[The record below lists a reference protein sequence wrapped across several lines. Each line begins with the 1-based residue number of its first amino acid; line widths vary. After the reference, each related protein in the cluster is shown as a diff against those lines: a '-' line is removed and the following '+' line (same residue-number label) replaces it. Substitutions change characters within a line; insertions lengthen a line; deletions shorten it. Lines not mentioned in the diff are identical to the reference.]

1 MDQFCC
7 NHVVVVS
14 FISYFFQNH
23 VLKFA
28 EQILI
33 CGCFHNIKLSFK
45 ELSLT
50 RIYLKLREE
59 VAELKDELKRHKWIV
74 DKISNSDTLT
84 KFFTGWP
91 TFSIFCG
98 FIIT

>member
-1 MDQFCC
+1 MDEFCC

-23 VLKFA
+23 VLKFS

-45 ELSLT
+45 ELSVIP
-50 RIYLKLREE
+50 IYLKLREE

-84 KFFTGWP
+84 KFYTGWP